1 MNSFGRIFR
10 LTDFGESHGESVGG
24 VLDGVPAGL
33 PLDLDAVQQEL
44 NRRHSD
50 TAGSTARRE
59 PDTVEWLSGIYQ
71 GKTTGAPIGF
81 KIKNQD
87 IKLSTHDF
95 GELVFR
101 PSHAEYSYRQKYG
114 HFDPRGGGRASAR
127 LTVTRVVAGAVA
139 KQFLRT
145 LNVSIQAFGAVNP
158 ETLNTVIQEGD
169 SIGAVAE
176 VRIQNVPA
184 GIGTPLYGKLEA
196 ELAYACMS
204 IPAAVGFEYGE
215 GFKAAEMKG
224 SEYNDILDENFRFL
238 SNHSGGIQGGISN
251 GQDIYFRVA
260 FKPIPTLG
268 KAQDYVT
275 KSGKKLTFA
284 NRDRKDVCVLPRVL
298 VVLEAVTAMVILDQI
313 LLQKTTLC

>member
-10 LTDFGESHGESVGG
+10 LTDFGESHGESIGG
-24 VLDGVPAGL
+24 ILDGAPAGL
-33 PLDLDAVQQEL
+33 PLDLEFVQNEL
-44 NRRHSD
+44 SRRHSE
-50 TAGSTARRE
+50 TAGTTARRE

-81 KIKNQD
+81 RIKNQD
-87 IKLSTHDF
+87 IKPSAHDF
-95 GELVFR
+95 GEPVFR
-101 PSHAEYSYRQKYG
+101 PSHAEYTYDQKYG

-127 LTVTRVVAGAVA
+127 LTATRVVAGAVA
-139 KQFLRT
+139 KQFLQP
-145 LNVSIQAFGAVNP
+145 VSIQAFGEISP
-158 ETLNTVIQEGD
+158 EVLNTVIQEGD
-169 SIGAVAE
+169 TIGAVAE

-215 GFKAAEMKG
+215 GFKAAGMKG
-224 SEYNDILDENFRFL
+224 SEYNDILDENFHFL

-268 KAQDYVT
+268 KVQDYMT
-275 KSGKKLTFA
+275 KSGKKLTFS
-284 NRDRKDVCVLPRVL
+284 NEDRKDVCVLPRVL
-298 VVLEAVTAMVILDQI
+298 VVLEAVTAMVILDQM
-313 LLQKTTLC
+313 LLQKTTHF